1 MEVVPGLEKRR
12 TSIGNDPLFSG
23 TVQTQKLS
31 ALQQET
37 GDDGD
42 GPMFFREK
50 KNNKW
55 KKKRKKKRHYHV
67 VIIIIIC
74 RWRVTVKLAVKHKAT
89 ALSIT

>member
-1 MEVVPGLEKRR
+1 LEVVPGLEKRR

-42 GPMFFREK
+42 GPMFFRETK
-50 KNNKW
+50 ITNGRRKE
-55 KKKRKKKRHYHV
+55 KRND
-67 VIIIIIC
+67 II
-74 RWRVTVKLAVKHKAT
+74 TSSL
-89 ALSIT
+89 LSSSAAGV